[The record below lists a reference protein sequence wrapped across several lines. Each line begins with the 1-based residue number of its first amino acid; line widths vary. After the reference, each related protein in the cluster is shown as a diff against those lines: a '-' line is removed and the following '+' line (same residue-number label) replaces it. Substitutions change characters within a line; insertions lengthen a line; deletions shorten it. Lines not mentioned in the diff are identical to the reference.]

1 MVRMPRWG
9 LTALWIGLL
18 VVSGCNGSKADEL
31 LETAQFEEKQNNRE
45 HARQLYEEIVKDHP
59 NSEAAKKAAER
70 LSELKKGH

>member
-1 MVRMPRWG
+1 MGRA

-31 LETAQFEEKQNNRE
+31 FETAQFEERQNNRD

-59 NSEAAKKAAER
+59 NSAAARKAADR
-70 LSELKKGH
+70 LAQITKGD